1 MNHGTYAGH
10 QQHLRA
16 RTVPCEACLDA
27 KRRYMLAYRTA
38 RPEYRAKEAAN
49 EMARQKAKAA

>member
-16 RTVPCEACLDA
+16 RTVPCPACLDA

-38 RPEYRAKEAAN
+38 RPEYRAQEAAQ
-49 EMARQKAKAA
+49 QKARAAR